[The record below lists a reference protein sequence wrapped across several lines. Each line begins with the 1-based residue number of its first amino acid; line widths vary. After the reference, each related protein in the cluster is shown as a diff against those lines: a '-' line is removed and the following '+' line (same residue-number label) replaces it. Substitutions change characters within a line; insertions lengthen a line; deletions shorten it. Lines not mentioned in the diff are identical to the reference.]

1 MAGKYDFELAQG
13 ATFNRSLIIK
23 DANNTALDLTGNTL
37 AGQIRTTH
45 QSNDIAGSF
54 TFQITDPTNGLLSMK
69 MTAANSA
76 LLPAQQCVYDVE
88 LTQANGDIIRIL
100 EGYVTVTANVTR

>member
-1 MAGKYDFELAQG
+1 MAGKYDFDLPQG
-13 ATFNRSLIIK
+13 ATFSRSLIIK

-37 AGQIRTTH
+37 AGQVRTSA
-45 QSNDIAGSF
+45 QSNDIAG
-54 TFQITDPTNGLLSMK
+54 TFAFVITDASNGLISMK
-69 MTAANSA
+69 MTSTNTA

-100 EGYVTVTANVTR
+100 EGNVNVTANVTR

>member
-13 ATFNRSLIIK
+13 ATFNRSLVIK
-23 DANNTALDLTGNTL
+23 DANNTALDLTCNTL
-37 AGQIRTTH
+37 AGQIRTTA

-54 TFQITDPTNGLLSMK
+54 TFTITDPTNGLLSMK
-69 MTAANSA
+69 MTATNTA